1 MKLMNDLD
9 YVKLYSKKMKTDN
22 RLFNQQKKLIEAQ
35 LNASSS
41 LFKKMFNN
49 KNFKSNARS
58 YLKNIG
64 LLEDRK
70 STRLNSSHIPLSRM
84 PSSA

>member
-22 RLFNQQKKLIEAQ
+22 SLFNQQKKLIEAQ
-35 LNASSS
+35 LNASAS
-41 LFKKMFNN
+41 LFKKMFSN
-49 KNFKSNARS
+49 KNFKSNARK

-64 LLEDRK
+64 LLK
-70 STRLNSSHIPLSRM
+70 GNPNSRTVRTN
-84 PSSA
+84 